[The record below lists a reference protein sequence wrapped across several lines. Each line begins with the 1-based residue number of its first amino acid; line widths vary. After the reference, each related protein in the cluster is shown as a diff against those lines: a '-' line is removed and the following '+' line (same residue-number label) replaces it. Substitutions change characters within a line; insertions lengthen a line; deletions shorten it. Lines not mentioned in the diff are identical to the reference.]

1 MMRNFFRSA
10 PEIGDFRSKS
20 AISVTPEWYNGAMK
34 NSKRSNFREIGGQ
47 VNGYYR
53 YLPGDRAEVMAHF
66 QSREQIEK
74 FTSRLRLRLEAEFD
88 LAALKKNAQRQ
99 RARRVGLEAAA
110 EAGAT
115 LAAGAAPDQL
125 DLMADLDL
133 IAFASRPGGDIAAA
147 RAEAAEFASSRPGP
161 DPIPEKRTARLS
173 FCDETDSPQDGRH
186 ADSPLDVAR
195 VSKVAKA
202 AKPKS
207 ARRARSLSEIRTLGP
222 VGLRKPD
229 GDAKN
234 KKRRDASA

>member
-1 MMRNFFRSA
+1 
-10 PEIGDFRSKS
+10 
-20 AISVTPEWYNGAMK
+20 MK
-34 NSKRSNFREIGGQ
+34 DSKRSKFREIGGR

-88 LAALKKNAQRQ
+88 LAALKKNAQCQ

-110 EAGAT
+110 EAGET
-115 LAAGAAPDQL
+115 LATSPAAPDQL

-133 IAFASRPGGDIAAA
+133 IAFAARPQRDDPDAAHA
-147 RAEAAEFASSRPGP
+147 GATRFTSSRQTPA
-161 DPIPEKRTARLS
+161 PIPEERKARLS
-173 FCDETDSPQDGRH
+173 FCDKPEITTPTEHTGSPREM
-186 ADSPLDVAR
+186 
-195 VSKVAKA
+195 A
-202 AKPKS
+202 APIRK
-207 ARRARSLSEIRTLGP
+207 ARSLSEIRTLGP

-229 GDAKN
+229 GNSKN